1 MLKYIIKRIAQAL
14 PLLFLITLI
23 CFSLMHI
30 APYDVVD
37 SMTNSKMTNQE
48 REAIREEYGL
58 NDPMHIQ
65 YIRWLKNICR
75 GEFGNSLLSHTSI
88 KYDLKIR
95 IPATVK
101 LVLPS
106 YLTAYILAITLLFL
120 LPCFPFFLQ
129 N

>member
-1 MLKYIIKRIAQAL
+1 MLKYIIKRIAQAV

-58 NDPMHIQ
+58 NDPIQ
-65 YIRWLKNICR
+65 IIFYTCMRQER
-75 GEFGNSLLSHTSI
+75 VTELSPVSY
-88 KYDLKIR
+88 KYKI
-95 IPATVK
+95 
-101 LVLPS
+101 
-106 YLTAYILAITLLFL
+106 
-120 LPCFPFFLQ
+120 
-129 N
+129 

>member
-1 MLKYIIKRIAQAL
+1 MLKYIIKRIAQAV

-65 YIRWLKNICR
+65 
-75 GEFGNSLLSHTSI
+75 
-88 KYDLKIR
+88 
-95 IPATVK
+95 
-101 LVLPS
+101 
-106 YLTAYILAITLLFL
+106 
-120 LPCFPFFLQ
+120 
-129 N
+129 

>member
-1 MLKYIIKRIAQAL
+1 MLKYIIKRIAQAV

-48 REAIREEYGL
+48 RDAIREEYGL

-65 YIRWLKNICR
+65 YVRWLKNICR
-75 GEFGNSLLSHTSI
+75 GEFGNGKTCFALLSYCLYSGNNSWT
-88 KYDLKIR
+88 Y
-95 IPATVK
+95 
-101 LVLPS
+101 
-106 YLTAYILAITLLFL
+106 
-120 LPCFPFFLQ
+120 CG
-129 N
+129 